1 MPKTYC
7 VLGLLI
13 GITAASSLSLAGVST
28 SGGNGSRAQACHT
41 DPPKFTLDQA
51 IQTALRQNPTLLNA
65 IQEIERTKGVI
76 IEIRAQAWHI
86 YS

>member
-1 MPKTYC
+1 MRQF
-7 VLGLLI
+7 LI
-13 GITAASSLSLAGVST
+13 LAILAASVGFRALAFASPGSETSST
-28 SGGNGSRAQACHT
+28 DRGTGAGGIPT
-41 DPPKFTLDQA
+41 FTLDQA